1 MQLYKKTEEYAADV
15 AAGAEDEEEAAAAEA
30 EWAEEATEEAEE
42 AEEAEEEKDCSRV
55 MLTRGLQGLRL
66 ECKYY
71 VIIIQNRYI
80 HR

>member
-1 MQLYKKTEEYAADV
+1 MAGMQLYKKTEEYAADV

-42 AEEAEEEKDCSRV
+42 AEEEEDCSRV
-55 MLTRGLQGLRL
+55 MLTRGLQDLSL

-71 VIIIQNRYI
+71 VIII
-80 HR
+80 

>member
-30 EWAEEATEEAEE
+30 EWAEEATKE

-80 HR
+80 

>member
-15 AAGAEDEEEAAAAEA
+15 AAGAEDEEEAAAAAAAAAAEA

-42 AEEAEEEKDCSRV
+42 AEEEEDCSRV
-55 MLTRGLQGLRL
+55 MLTRGLQDLSL

-71 VIIIQNRYI
+71 VIII
-80 HR
+80 